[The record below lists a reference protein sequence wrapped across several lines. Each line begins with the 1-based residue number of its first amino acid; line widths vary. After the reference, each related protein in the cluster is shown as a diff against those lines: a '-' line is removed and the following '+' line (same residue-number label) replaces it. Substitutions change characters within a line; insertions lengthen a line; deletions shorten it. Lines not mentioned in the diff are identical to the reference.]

1 MTGVVTMAVK
11 DLRLLARDRMGL
23 FFIVAF
29 PVLMGIAFGFIGA
42 SFAPGPSESNAMPIG
57 VVDEDASDISRRFI
71 ASLASQGGIEV
82 HAVGR
87 DEAQERV
94 RQRKLAGFIV
104 LPPTFGETAGILW
117 ASAPAIQLGVDPSRQ
132 AEAGMLQGFIMQA
145 MGELVQHRFTDTESM
160 REQLAK
166 SAASVDTDEER
177 NVADR
182 VLLKGF
188 LQTADV
194 FLGSLDQVMKQVD
207 SGEEGG
213 MPGMQLAKI
222 EMIDVL
228 RPKSAQGELLGKLRS
243 QWDISFPAAMMWG
256 VMACVAGFAVSIVK
270 ERTQG
275 TMLRLTIAPITRA
288 QILGGKA
295 LACFVSVISVI
306 VFMTLLG
313 LLLGIQLASPALLV
327 LAALSI
333 ALGLVGLMMAM
344 SVIGRTEQAVAG
356 AAWAIIVVMCMFGGG
371 MMPLAFLP
379 RFMTTIS
386 HFSPVKWGILS
397 LEGAIWRGF
406 TLTEMLFPCGVLL
419 AIGVA
424 GFAVGVTVLTRQDG

>member
-1 MTGVVTMAVK
+1 MAGIVTMAVK
-11 DLRLLARDRMGL
+11 DLRLLTRDRMGL
-23 FFIVAF
+23 FFIVGF
-29 PVLMGIAFGFIGA
+29 PVLMGVAFGFIGA
-42 SFAPGPSESNAMPIG
+42 SFAPGPSESNAMPVG
-57 VVDEDASDISRRFI
+57 VVDEDQSEMSRRFI
-71 ASLASQGGIEV
+71 QSLRNEGGIEV
-82 HAVGR
+82 HEVGR
-87 DEAQERV
+87 DESRDLV
-94 RQRKLAGFIV
+94 RKRKLAGFIV
-104 LPPTFGETAGILW
+104 VPPSFGETAGIIW

-132 AEAGMLQGFIMQA
+132 AEAGMLQGYIMQA
-145 MGELVQHRFTDTESM
+145 MGELVQERFTDTTSM
-160 REQLAK
+160 RKQLAK
-166 SAASVDTDEER
+166 SAASVDTNEEMTPT
-177 NVADR
+177 DR

-194 FLGSLDQVMKQVD
+194 FMGSLDTVMNRLD
-207 SGEEGG
+207 SGEDGG

-222 EMIDVL
+222 ETIDVL
-228 RPKSAQGELLGKLRS
+228 RPKSARGELLGKLRS

-270 ERTQG
+270 ERTEG
-275 TMLRLTIAPITRA
+275 TLLRLKIAPITRA
-288 QILGGKA
+288 HILGGKA
-295 LACFVSVISVI
+295 LACFLSVVGVI
-306 VFMTLLG
+306 IFMTVLG
-313 LLLGIQLASPALLV
+313 LLLGLQLASPPLLV
-327 LAALSI
+327 LAGLSI
-333 ALGLVGLMMAM
+333 AIGFVGLMMAM
-344 SVIGRTEQAVAG
+344 SVIGRTEQAVSG

-424 GFAVGVTVLTRQDG
+424 GFAIGVTVLTRQDG